1 MNNENSENSEERILE
16 VTQEQ
21 YDEAMAKGWTEDDI
35 LPPGKHVFRRRTR
48 KINPREAKIKMTMFI
63 DFDVLQHFKKRAE
76 SPNSAPYQTQIN
88 QELRAAME
96 RDLAMDEENLDAVV
110 ERLTNNQNFIN
121 AVSERLKAAWFFDYK
136 PNRKGLEKLF
146 GMRVVGVRNLEEAL
160 DELF

>member
-121 AVSERLKAAWFFDYK
+121 AVSERLKAA
-136 PNRKGLEKLF
+136 
-146 GMRVVGVRNLEEAL
+146 
-160 DELF
+160 

>member
-1 MNNENSENSEERILE
+1 MDNENNKTPEERILE

-63 DFDVLQHFKKRAE
+63 DGDILQHFKKRAE
-76 SPNSAPYQTQIN
+76 SPNAAPYQTQIN

-96 RDLAMDEENLDAVV
+96 RDLAMEDENLDALV
-110 ERLTNNQNFIN
+110 EKLTANPNFIN
-121 AVSERLKAAWFFDYK
+121 AVSERLKTA
-136 PNRKGLEKLF
+136 
-146 GMRVVGVRNLEEAL
+146 
-160 DELF
+160 

>member
-1 MNNENSENSEERILE
+1 MDKNTEKPKERILE

-76 SPNSAPYQTQIN
+76 NPNSAPYQTQIN

-96 RDLAMDEENLDAVV
+96 RDLAMEEENLDAVV
-110 ERLTNNQNFIN
+110 ERLTNNPNFIN
-121 AVSERLKAAWFFDYK
+121 AVSERLKA
-136 PNRKGLEKLF
+136 
-146 GMRVVGVRNLEEAL
+146 V
-160 DELF
+160 

>member
-1 MNNENSENSEERILE
+1 MDNENNKTPEERILE

-63 DFDVLQHFKKRAE
+63 DGDILQHFKKRAE

-96 RDLAMDEENLDAVV
+96 RDLTMEEENLDAVV
-110 ERLTNNQNFIN
+110 ERLANNPNFIN
-121 AVSERLKAAWFFDYK
+121 AVSERLKAA
-136 PNRKGLEKLF
+136 
-146 GMRVVGVRNLEEAL
+146 
-160 DELF
+160 